1 MYIIDVTSVEYANTD
16 LLSISI
22 IYVSNLLNT
31 YGFILSF
38 CMAIIQWPYRN

>member
-1 MYIIDVTSVEYANTD
+1 MYIIDVTSFEYANAN

-38 CMAIIQWPYRN
+38 YMVIIS